1 MNRYLYIF
9 SVVCF
14 FIISFSCEKGSF
26 AFEVNCAE
34 CFASKPDS
42 ADIIAYLTFNDL
54 NDSIPLV
61 FYKEKYQGDPQKD
74 IVEWVDTATVDK
86 YSDGKYFLSSP
97 VNKYYSLKATY
108 KTKSGVDVV
117 AVDGDKF
124 VTNHVADACDSDCWI
139 VKGGILDVRLKY
151 E

>member
-1 MNRYLYIF
+1 MKKYLYIF
-9 SVVCF
+9 SMMCF
-14 FIISFSCEKGSF
+14 FIIAFSCQQGNF
-26 AFEVNCAE
+26 NFEVNCAE
-34 CFASKPDS
+34 CFTSKPDS

-61 FYKEKYQGDPQKD
+61 FYRGKYNGNPEKD
-74 IVEWVDTATVDK
+74 VLEWRDTATVAI
-86 YSDGKYFLSSP
+86 YSDGKYFLRSP
-97 VNKYYSLKATY
+97 VNEYYSLKATY
-108 KTKSGVDVV
+108 KTKNGKTVV

-124 VTNHVADACDSDCWI
+124 STNHVTDVCDTDCWI